1 VEKALLERY
10 LAEGLSL
17 ERIGALVN
25 RHPSTVAYW
34 VRKFGL
40 VAANREKH
48 ASRGG
53 IPREVLEPLVRRG
66 LSIRELANE
75 LEVSPPTIRHWLG
88 RYGLK
93 TTGGLLRRERRAA
106 REALSGERP
115 NRVSMECHRHGT
127 TEFWLEGRG
136 IYRCLRCRS
145 EAVARRRRKVKAI
158 LVEEAGGRCRICGYD
173 RYVGALEFH
182 HLDRETKV
190 FSLGTHGV
198 TRSLA
203 KAREEAE
210 KCVLLCANCHAE
222 VEGGVVEMTLK

>member
-1 VEKALLERY
+1 MERALLERY

-25 RHPSTVAYW
+25 RDPSTVGYW
-34 VRKFGL
+34 VKKFGL
-40 VAANREKH
+40 VAANRDKH
-48 ASRGG
+48 APRGG
-53 IPREVLEPLVRRG
+53 IPKEVLEPLVRRG
-66 LSIRELANE
+66 LSIRELAVE
-75 LEVSPPTIRHWLG
+75 LEVSPRTIRHWLG

-93 TTGGLLRRERRAA
+93 TSGSLRRRERRVARAA
-106 REALSGERP
+106 NGGAER
-115 NRVSMECHRHGT
+115 VVMECHRHGRA
-127 TEFWLEGRG
+127 EFWLESRG
-136 IYRCLRCRS
+136 VYRCLRCRS
-145 EAVARRRRKVKAI
+145 EAVARRRRKVKAL

-182 HLDRETKV
+182 HVDREAKA
-190 FSLGTHGV
+190 FSLSTHGV